1 MKLAVN
7 LDNGER
13 VAVKIVRRFSKK
25 VRLGKAGDPND
36 MIKKEVAILKKA
48 RHAHVVSL
56 YEVVDDEEFAKVY
69 LILEYVERG
78 EIIWRKSTEKEVA
91 AFEKARLEREQAGF
105 FDAVYEK
112 ALVQEFNSHV
122 PKRREEKAQLLEEQL
137 REAKQ
142 QLQTQRHRRNHSVV
156 SPFWSLEYGGE
167 PEYEILAESSPPRSH
182 MGSDTR
188 LSRADLHAAETAHYS
203 QQESPTPIQTPR
215 SHPYPTAVEQLSS
228 SQPGSRPD
236 SPSVPEGSMYEGF
249 SDEGQISELDL
260 QATVQQIVASQTQWS
275 EDEEEYRHVPCLT
288 MDQALRAFRDT
299 VLGLEYLH
307 FQGIMHRDIKPA
319 NLLWT
324 GDYRVKISDF
334 GVSYLGKPVREDTN
348 NEELPE
354 ADTAVVDE
362 DLELAKTVG
371 TPAFYA
377 PELCDPDLY
386 DSSKIV
392 HRPAI
397 TGQIDVW
404 ALGVTL
410 YGMIFGRLPFY
421 HPNEFSMYEKI
432 ARDDVFI
439 PRMRL
444 RGVEHTDK
452 MPTSYDEKPEDKRF
466 DDVLEYEEVEDTLHD
481 LIKRLLVKDP
491 AKRISL
497 KEVKHHPWVIDG
509 MEDREAWLDQNDP
522 AVQSQ
527 GKKIEP
533 SKEEVQ
539 DAVVGLTI
547 VDRVKMGVQRIGSV
561 LRGRGSRKRT
571 DSNPKPLD
579 LPGTAPSSRAKEERR
594 SSLAG
599 NEAIFA
605 SLKASR
611 ETSEHH
617 PLSQSLTASPEAK
630 QGDQYFPNDQ
640 SPSRSEIAPDVKAIL
655 RPAIADRALSTADSM
670 KTIRPPISGSPR
682 DTISAPTSSA
692 GEVFSHIAPFIES
705 NSSQTT
711 TLGSILNASGR
722 FMNTMRSRERGPA
735 RSSPSQSSRASSV
748 DPATQ
753 EDLHA
758 SPSLAMSTA
767 VAPGHVDQPPILR
780 DEGDARASRSSNASS
795 AEAFDQP
802 QAAGSRRQ
810 TLAHASPTV
819 HRRSISHATGL
830 NSPPSPD
837 DMLSFSGQQR
847 PASAADSSSGFP
859 ANAAVSSSSDMI
871 FSGDSAAH
879 SRIPS
884 VVSGASSLSMPMAP
898 EEEAYNPQLALEKSI
913 SPFTMPERSGSSI
926 SAVNAASIDVI
937 DGNVNPSLAQAQKAE
952 EEAAG
957 YNGEPEEESDSEDEG
972 LAMA

>member
-25 VRLGKAGDPND
+25 VRLGKTGDPND

-69 LILEYVERG
+69 LVLEYVERG
-78 EIIWRKSTEKEVA
+78 EIVWRKATEKDIA
-91 AFEKARLEREQAGF
+91 AFEKARLEREKAGF
-105 FDAVYEK
+105 FDEAYEA
-112 ALVQEFNSHV
+112 ALVEEFNSQV
-122 PKRREEKAQLLEEQL
+122 PKRREEKARLLEEQV

-142 QLQTQRHRRNHSVV
+142 QLETQRHRRHHSVA

-167 PEYEILAESSPPRSH
+167 PEHEFMTESSPPRSH
-182 MGSDTR
+182 VGSDTR

-215 SHPYPTAVEQLSS
+215 SHPYPTNVEQLSS

-236 SPSVPEGSMYEGF
+236 SPSVLEGSAYGGF
-249 SDEGQISELDL
+249 SDDGQISDLDL
-260 QATVQQIVASQTQWS
+260 QATLHQIVANQMQWS

-288 MDQALRAFRDT
+288 MDQALKAFRDT

-324 GDYRVKISDF
+324 SDYRVKISDF
-334 GVSYLGKPVREDTN
+334 GVSYLGRPIREDTN
-348 NEELPE
+348 KEELPE
-354 ADTAVVDE
+354 ADSTVVDE

-386 DSSKIV
+386 DASKTV

-421 HPNEFSMYEKI
+421 HPNEFHMYEKI
-432 ARDDVFI
+432 AKDEVFI

-452 MPTSYDEKPEDKRF
+452 TPANYDEKPEDKRF

-491 AKRISL
+491 SKRISL

-509 MEDREAWLDQNDP
+509 IDDREAWLDQNDP

-571 DSNPKPLD
+571 ESNPKSFDSL
-579 LPGTAPSSRAKEERR
+579 GTVSSSRTKEERR

-599 NEAIFA
+599 NEAIFT

-611 ETSEHH
+611 EPSEHH
-617 PLSQSLTASPEAK
+617 PLSQSVAASPEAK
-630 QGDQYFPNDQ
+630 QGGQYFPDHVP
-640 SPSRSEIAPDVKAIL
+640 PSGCEIAPEIKEL
-655 RPAIADRALSTADSM
+655 PRPAIVDRVLSTADSM
-670 KTIRPPISGSPR
+670 KTIRGPIPISPR
-682 DTISAPTSSA
+682 DAISAPTTSA
-692 GEVFSHIAPFIES
+692 GEVFSNTTPFTEY
-705 NSSQTT
+705 NPPYT
-711 TLGSILNASGR
+711 TLSSILNAPGR
-722 FMNTMRSRERGPA
+722 FMTTMRSRERGPG
-735 RSSPSQSSRASSV
+735 RSPPSQSSRASSV
-748 DPATQ
+748 DPATR

-758 SPSLAMSTA
+758 SPSLAMSNA
-767 VAPGHVDQPPILR
+767 LAPGHVDQPPILR
-780 DEGDARASRSSNASS
+780 NEADARKSRSSNASS
-795 AEAFDQP
+795 TEAFE
-802 QAAGSRRQ
+802 QARATSSRRQ
-810 TLAHASPTV
+810 TLAQASSTT

-830 NSPPSPD
+830 TSPPSPD
-837 DMLSFSGQQR
+837 NMLFFGGQQR
-847 PASAADSSSGFP
+847 PASIAESSSGFP

-884 VVSGASSLSMPMAP
+884 VVSRASSLSMPMAP
-898 EEEAYNPQLALEKSI
+898 EEEAHDSQIAFEKSI
-913 SPFTMPERSGSSI
+913 SPFAMPERSGSSI
-926 SAVNAASIDVI
+926 AAGNATTSGIVG
-937 DGNVNPSLAQAQKAE
+937 GNVDPSPAQAQQAE

>member
-1 MKLAVN
+1 
-7 LDNGER
+7 
-13 VAVKIVRRFSKK
+13 
-25 VRLGKAGDPND
+25 

-78 EIIWRKSTEKEVA
+78 EIVWRKVTDKDIVG
-91 AFEKARLEREQAGF
+91 FEKTRMEREQAGF
-105 FDAVYEK
+105 FDEAYEQ
-112 ALVQEFNSHV
+112 ALVEEFNSQV
-122 PKRREEKAQLLEEQL
+122 PKRREEKARLLEEQV

-142 QLQTQRHRRNHSVV
+142 QLENQRHRRHHSVA

-167 PEYEILAESSPPRSH
+167 PEHESFSEPSPPRSH
-182 MGSDTR
+182 VGSDTR
-188 LSRADLHAAETAHYS
+188 LSRADLHAAETAHYL

-215 SHPYPTAVEQLSS
+215 SHPFSNTVEQLSS

-236 SPSVPEGSMYEGF
+236 SPSVLEGSTYGGF
-249 SDEGQISELDL
+249 SEDGQISDLDL
-260 QATVQQIVASQTQWS
+260 QATLQQIVARQTPWS

-288 MDQALRAFRDT
+288 LDQALKAFRDT

-324 GDYRVKISDF
+324 SDYRVKISDF

-348 NEELPE
+348 REELPE

-377 PELCDPDLY
+377 PELCDPDLF
-386 DSSKIV
+386 DTSKTV

-421 HPNEFSMYEKI
+421 HPNEFHMYEKI
-432 ARDDVFI
+432 AKNEVLI

-444 RGVEHTDK
+444 KGVEHAEK
-452 MPTSYDEKPEDKRF
+452 SSANYDEKPEDKRF
-466 DDVLEYEEVEDTLHD
+466 EDVLEYEEVEDTLHD

-497 KEVKHHPWVIDG
+497 KEVKHHPWVING
-509 MEDREAWLDQNDP
+509 IEDREAWLDQNDP

-533 SKEEVQ
+533 SNEEVQ

-561 LRGRGSRKRT
+561 LRGRGSRKRQ

-579 LPGTAPSSRAKEERR
+579 TSAVATSRAKDERR

-611 ETSEHH
+611 EVSEHH
-617 PLSQSLTASPEAK
+617 PLSQSVAASPEAW
-630 QGDQYFPNDQ
+630 QDVQHLHRGD
-640 SPSRSEIAPDVKAIL
+640 SPSRAEIAVEPKDVSRTAIV
-655 RPAIADRALSTADSM
+655 DHALSTADSM
-670 KTIRPPISGSPR
+670 KTIRAPIPNTLR
-682 DTISAPTSSA
+682 DTISAPPSSTA
-692 GEVFSHIAPFIES
+692 DVFSD
-705 NSSQTT
+705 TT
-711 TLGSILNASGR
+711 PINEPGSPYTSTLGSILNAPGR
-722 FMNTMRSRERGPA
+722 FMNTMRSRERGQG
-735 RSSPSQSSRASSV
+735 RLSPSHSSRGSSV
-748 DPATQ
+748 DPATR

-767 VAPGHVDQPPILR
+767 IAPGHVDQPPILR
-780 DEGDARASRSSNASS
+780 DEVDSHASRAVNASS
-795 AEAFDQP
+795 MEALNQP
-802 QAAGSRRQ
+802 QVSASRRQ
-810 TLAHASPTV
+810 TLAHGASAA
-819 HRRSISHATGL
+819 HRRSISHASGL
-830 NSPPSPD
+830 ASPPSPD
-837 DMLSFSGQQR
+837 DMLFLTGQQR
-847 PASAADSSSGFP
+847 PASAAESTSGFP

-871 FSGDSAAH
+871 FSEDSAAH

-884 VVSGASSLSMPMAP
+884 VVSGASSISMPIAS
-898 EEEAYNPQLALEKSI
+898 EEETHDPQVAFEKSI
-913 SPFTMPERSGSSI
+913 SPFAMPERSGSSI
-926 SAVNAASIDVI
+926 AASNTTSVDVVR
-937 DGNVNPSLAQAQKAE
+937 GTVNPSVAQAQKAE

-957 YNGEPEEESDSEDEG
+957 YNGGPEEEDSDSEDEG

>member
-1 MKLAVN
+1 
-7 LDNGER
+7 
-13 VAVKIVRRFSKK
+13 
-25 VRLGKAGDPND
+25 

-78 EIIWRKSTEKEVA
+78 EIVWRKVTEKDIA
-91 AFEKARLEREQAGF
+91 AFEKARLAREQAGF
-105 FDAVYEK
+105 HDDAYEK
-112 ALVQEFNSHV
+112 ALVEEFNSQV
-122 PKRREEKAQLLEEQL
+122 PKRREEKARLLEEQV

-142 QLQTQRHRRNHSVV
+142 QLETQRHRRHQSVA

-167 PEYEILAESSPPRSH
+167 PEHDIIPESSPPRSNV
-182 MGSDTR
+182 GSDTR
-188 LSRADLHAAETAHYS
+188 LSRADLHAAETAHYP
-203 QQESPTPIQTPR
+203 QQESPTPSQTPR
-215 SHPYPTAVEQLSS
+215 SHPYSHTVEQLSS

-236 SPSVPEGSMYEGF
+236 SPSVLEGSTYGGLSE
-249 SDEGQISELDL
+249 DGQISELDL
-260 QATVQQIVASQTQWS
+260 QATLQQIVARQMQWS
-275 EDEEEYRHVPCLT
+275 DDEEEYRHVPCLT

-324 GDYRVKISDF
+324 NDYRVKISDF

-348 NEELPE
+348 KEELPE

-377 PELCDPDLY
+377 PELCDPDLF
-386 DSSKIV
+386 DTSKTV

-397 TGQIDVW
+397 TAQIDVW

-421 HPNEFSMYEKI
+421 HPNEFHMYEKI
-432 ARDDVFI
+432 ARDEVFI

-444 RGVEHTDK
+444 KGVEHTDK
-452 MPTSYDEKPEDKRF
+452 MPANYDDKPEDKRF

-491 AKRISL
+491 SKRISL

-509 MEDREAWLDQNDP
+509 IEDREAWLDQNDP

-571 DSNPKPLD
+571 DSNAKPLD
-579 LPGTAPSSRAKEERR
+579 PPGTTSFSRTKEERR

-617 PLSQSLTASPEAK
+617 PLSQSVAASPEAQ
-630 QGDQYFPNDQ
+630 QGDQYFREDI
-640 SPSRSEIAPDVKAIL
+640 SPPRAEIGPEFKDLL
-655 RPAIADRALSTADSM
+655 RPAIVDRALSTADSI
-670 KTIRPPISGSPR
+670 KTIRAPIPNPAR
-682 DTISAPTSSA
+682 DAISAPASST
-692 GEVFSHIAPFIES
+692 GEVFSSTTPFTEP
-705 NSSQTT
+705 SSSYTM

-722 FMNTMRSRERGPA
+722 FMNTMRSRERGPG

-748 DPATQ
+748 DPATR

-767 VAPGHVDQPPILR
+767 MAPGHVDQPPILR
-780 DEGDARASRSSNASS
+780 DETDARASRSSNASS
-795 AEAFDQP
+795 MEAFEEFQVSSP
-802 QAAGSRRQ
+802 RRQ
-810 TLAHASPTV
+810 NLAHASSTA

-830 NSPPSPD
+830 ASPPSHD
-837 DMLSFSGQQR
+837 DMLFFNGQQR
-847 PASAADSSSGFP
+847 PVSAAESLSGFP

-884 VVSGASSLSMPMAP
+884 VVSGASSVSMPMAP
-898 EEEAYNPQLALEKSI
+898 EEEAYNPRLAVGKST

-926 SAVNAASIDVI
+926 AATNLTTTDVI
-937 DGNVNPSLAQAQKAE
+937 GGNVNPSLAQAQKAE

>member
-1 MKLAVN
+1 M
-7 LDNGER
+7 
-13 VAVKIVRRFSKK
+13 AVKIVRRFSKK

-48 RHAHVVSL
+48 RHPHVVSL

-78 EIIWRKSTEKEVA
+78 EIVWRKATDRHIAVFEKGRLEREKAGSVDDA
-91 AFEKARLEREQAGF
+91 HERALVEDFNSQVPERRVEKARLLDEQM
-105 FDAVYEK
+105 
-112 ALVQEFNSHV
+112 
-122 PKRREEKAQLLEEQL
+122 

-142 QLQTQRHRRNHSVV
+142 QLETQRHGRSRSLA
-156 SPFWSLEYGGE
+156 SPFWSLEYGGDLE
-167 PEYEILAESSPPRSH
+167 QEFMTESFLPSSNG
-182 MGSDTR
+182 GSDTR
-188 LSRADLHAAETAHYS
+188 LSRADLHAAEAAHQS
-203 QQESPTPIQTPR
+203 QQESPTPMHTPR
-215 SHPYPTAVEQLSS
+215 SHPYPTNVEQLSS

-236 SPSVPEGSMYEGF
+236 SPSVLEGSAYGGF
-249 SDEGQISELDL
+249 SDEGQISDLDL
-260 QATVQQIVASQTQWS
+260 QATLLQLVANQTKWS
-275 EDEEEYRHVPCLT
+275 VDEEEYRYVPCLT
-288 MDQALRAFRDT
+288 LDQALKAFRDT

-324 GDYRVKISDF
+324 SDYRVKISDF
-334 GVSYLGKPVREDTN
+334 GVSYLGKPIREDN
-348 NEELPE
+348 NKEELPE
-354 ADTAVVDE
+354 ADSTNVDE

-386 DSSKIV
+386 DPNKAV

-397 TGQIDVW
+397 TGRIDIW

-421 HPNEFSMYEKI
+421 HPNEFQMYEKI
-432 ARDDVFI
+432 ARDEVFI
-439 PRMRL
+439 PRKRL

-452 MPTSYDEKPEDKRF
+452 TPANYEEKPDDKRF
-466 DDVLEYEEVEDTLHD
+466 DDVIEYEEVEDTLHD
-481 LIKRLLVKDP
+481 LIKRLLIKDP
-491 AKRISL
+491 SKRISL
-497 KEVKHHPWVIDG
+497 KEVKHHPWVIG
-509 MEDREAWLDQNDP
+509 GIEDREAWLDQNDP

-533 SKEEVQ
+533 STEEVQ

-579 LPGTAPSSRAKEERR
+579 SPGAAAASSSSSSRAKEERR

-599 NEAIFA
+599 NEAIYA

-611 ETSEHH
+611 EPSEHH
-617 PLSQSLTASPEAK
+617 PLSQSVAASPEVEES
-630 QGDQYFPNDQ
+630 GHYFSSDTPIAEAETTTKTAQ
-640 SPSRSEIAPDVKAIL
+640 SPGHTIVDHT
-655 RPAIADRALSTADSM
+655 LSTADSM
-670 KTIRPPISGSPR
+670 KTIRAP
-682 DTISAPTSSA
+682 APTSFRDTASA
-692 GEVFSHIAPFIES
+692 PATSARAVFSNTTPFVES
-705 NSSQTT
+705 HASQTT
-711 TLGSILNASGR
+711 TLGTILNAPGR
-722 FMNTMRSRERGPA
+722 FMTTMRSRERGQG
-735 RSSPSQSSRASSV
+735 RSPPSQSSRASSIE
-748 DPATQ
+748 PANR

-767 VAPGHVDQPPILR
+767 IAPGHVDQPSVLR
-780 DEGDARASRSSNASS
+780 DESDVRPLRSPDAPSPGAFGS
-795 AEAFDQP
+795 AQTTS
-802 QAAGSRRQ
+802 SRRQ
-810 TLAHASPTV
+810 TLAQSSPPA

-830 NSPPSPD
+830 ASPPSPD
-837 DMLSFSGQQR
+837 HMLFFAGQQR
-847 PASAADSSSGFP
+847 PASAAESSSGFA

-898 EEEAYNPQLALEKSI
+898 EEGEGAHNRQLTLEKPI
-913 SPFTMPERSGSSI
+913 SPFTMPERSDSSI
-926 SAVNAASIDVI
+926 AVPNATTAGVVGGSVD
-937 DGNVNPSLAQAQKAE
+937 PSPAEAQKAE